1 VTGLPG
7 KIYRCIYIYMTT
19 SLDPALLKRV
29 STECVCA
36 NLRRASRAVSQ
47 VYDRLLGPT
56 GLRGT
61 QVSVLVALGRAGAAP
76 SAKIAGYLGM
86 DPTTLS
92 RNLAPLIRAKLV
104 VSTSGA
110 PDRRVKLVTLTSAGR
125 EKLAAALPYWEAAQR
140 EMVDALGRDRWTP
153 LRAELTELTTIA
165 GAVAS

>member
-1 VTGLPG
+1 MTGLTG
-7 KIYRCIYIYMTT
+7 WSNSCIYMYMTT
-19 SLDPALLKRV
+19 PLDPALLQAA

-36 NLRRASRAVSQ
+36 NLRRASRAVTQ
-47 VYDRLLGPT
+47 LYDRILGPT

-92 RNLAPLIRAKLV
+92 RNLAPLVRAKLV
-104 VSTSGA
+104 AFTPGDA
-110 PDRRVKLVTLTSAGR
+110 DRRVKLVTLTPAGR
-125 EKLAAALPYWEAAQR
+125 VKLAAALPYWETAQR
-140 EMVDALGRDRWTP
+140 EMVEALGHDRWNP

-165 GAVAS
+165 GAVTT